1 KATAAWR
8 KAFKRQWKCLR
19 NSRVETEDLL
29 KYHTDPSKWTCA
41 YVVRFFSETRRQRSC
56 PFWVEDQLVIRP
68 GLNVQETTVL
78 DDAEFGS
85 NAENESD
92 SDTDSETGDNW
103 FEDAESEKE
112 LESENEGIS
121 QDDITD
127 FILKMTLFV
136 DTLKEQNE
144 KGNTKLL
151 KELKSQS
158 TKNLEFITEVERQK
172 RQKTMPKTWSKNN
185 KNPGT
190 MLL

>member
-1 KATAAWR
+1 MRGRSHASP
-8 KAFKRQWKCLR
+8 F
-19 NSRVETEDLL
+19 
-29 KYHTDPSKWTCA
+29 
-41 YVVRFFSETRRQRSC
+41 VV
-56 PFWVEDQLVIRP
+56 LVS
-68 GLNVQETTVL
+68 VQETTVL
-78 DDAEFGS
+78 DDAEFVS
-85 NAENESD
+85 NAESEAD

-103 FEDAESEKE
+103 FEDAESKKE

-121 QDDITD
+121 QDDTTD
-127 FILKMTLFV
+127 FISKMTLFV

-144 KGNTKLL
+144 KDNTKLL